1 MERPCHAIRSGN
13 QQTSEIL
20 SILWSRHSTQFQ
32 GKNIFPRA
40 NYKPLTSLV
49 AIYLHPVLLYSPA
62 SSYLSFLQ
70 LFQWK
75 IQLWREIVFII
86 LISKAWSQNCSV
98 AEAQHLP
105 HLQSLAWCQQLNI
118 NKFNISICFP
128 GMTQEKIQVFYVIGM
143 IRK

>member
-1 MERPCHAIRSGN
+1 MLENEQQTGVTARFLWDLSFLQNTLETFGANMKRPCHAIRSGN

-75 IQLWREIVFII
+75 IQLWRE
-86 LISKAWSQNCSV
+86 NSV
-98 AEAQHLP
+98 HYS
-105 HLQSLAWCQQLNI
+105 HH
-118 NKFNISICFP
+118 
-128 GMTQEKIQVFYVIGM
+128 
-143 IRK
+143 